1 MPRSRDSRRRA
12 TRNRSAN
19 RPAMLTRLGFR
30 RADSRRGSGR
40 GKTGKTK
47 AAHSV
52 WARFRSYNPLNWRF
66 VFPSGQMLP
75 GLVVAVLVAL
85 AMAALRVDLIR
96 GRYEIGMGYHQE
108 EQLNRRIARLT
119 ASMRELRD
127 PARLGKFARDMGFV
141 PPERLIDLPVDL
153 KARPSGRGST
163 AIQFARHGLNGSDL
177 P

>member
-30 RADSRRGSGR
+30 RADSRNGSGR
-40 GKTGKTK
+40 SKPGKTK
-47 AAHSV
+47 AAHSI
-52 WARFRSYNPLNWRF
+52 WARLRSYNPLNWRF

-75 GLVVAVLVAL
+75 ALLVAL

-127 PARLGKFARDMGFV
+127 PARLGKFASDMGFV
-141 PPERLIDLPVDL
+141 PPERLIDLPADL
-153 KARPSGRGST
+153 KARPSGKGST

>member
-1 MPRSRDSRRRA
+1 MARSRDSRRG
-12 TRNRSAN
+12 TVLNRSAS

-30 RADSRRGSGR
+30 KPDPPNGSDRR
-40 GKTGKTK
+40 KPGKTK
-47 AAHSV
+47 GGHSL
-52 WARFRSYNPLNWRF
+52 WARLRSRNPLNGRF
-66 VFPSGQMLP
+66 AFPSGQIFPALA
-75 GLVVAVLVAL
+75 VAVLVAL

-127 PARLGKFARDMGFV
+127 PARLGKFAKDMGFV

-153 KARPSGRGST
+153 KAKPSGKGST
-163 AIQFARHGLNGSDL
+163 AIQFARHDLNGSDL